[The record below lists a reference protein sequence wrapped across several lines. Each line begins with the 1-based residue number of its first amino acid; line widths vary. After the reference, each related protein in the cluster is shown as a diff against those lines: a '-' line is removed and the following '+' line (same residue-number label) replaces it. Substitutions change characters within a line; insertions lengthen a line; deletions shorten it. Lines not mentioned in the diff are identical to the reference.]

1 MMPRGHAIRGP
12 SEPLSVFPR
21 GARSGAM
28 FVDRAV
34 IYVKGG
40 NGGRGCISFHR
51 EKFRPRGGP
60 DGGDGGRG
68 GNVVL
73 IADEGMHSLLDFQYR
88 RHFRAEDG
96 GHGQGNNRHGKDGE
110 DLVIRVPAGTIVRD
124 QATGVVLADLTVH
137 GQKAVVARGGRG
149 GRGNA
154 RFATSTRQ
162 APMFAE
168 PGEKG
173 EERWIE
179 LELRLLADVGL
190 IGMPNAGK
198 STLLSKVSS
207 ARPKIADYPFTTI
220 HPNLG
225 VVTREDGRRLVMA
238 DIPGLIEGAHRGAGM
253 GHDFLRHIQRTRI
266 LVHILDLSAPRD
278 PLGDFS
284 AINREL
290 ELYDP
295 SLTSRP
301 MVVAL
306 NKIDLPE
313 ARARVEE
320 VASVLHAQGFR
331 CFPISALTGEG
342 VSSLLDALFALL
354 APPAQAS

>member
-1 MMPRGHAIRGP
+1 
-12 SEPLSVFPR
+12 
-21 GARSGAM
+21 M
-28 FVDRAV
+28 FVDKAL

-40 NGGRGCISFHR
+40 NGGRGCVSFHR

-68 GNVVL
+68 GDVILV
-73 IADEGMHSLLDFQYR
+73 ADEGLQTLLDFQYR
-88 RHFRAEDG
+88 RHFRAKNG
-96 GHGQGNNRHGKDGE
+96 GHGQGNNRHGRDGE
-110 DLVIRVPAGTIVRD
+110 DLMIRVPVGTIVRD
-124 QATGVVLADLTVH
+124 QATGAVIADLAVH
-137 GQKAVVARGGRG
+137 GQRVVVARGGRG

-162 APMFAE
+162 APTFAE
-168 PGEKG
+168 PGEEG

-190 IGMPNAGK
+190 VGMPNAGK

-207 ARPKIADYPFTTI
+207 ARPKIADYPFTTV
-220 HPNLG
+220 HPHLG

-253 GHDFLRHIQRTRI
+253 GHEFLRHIQRTRI
-266 LVHILDLSAPRD
+266 LVHVLDLATERD
-278 PLGDFS
+278 PLADF
-284 AINREL
+284 ATVNREL

-295 SLTSRP
+295 PLTSRP

-306 NKIDLPE
+306 NKVDLPE
-313 ARARVEE
+313 ARARVEGVRSALE
-320 VASVLHAQGFR
+320 ARGYR

-342 VSSLLDALFALL
+342 VPSLVDALFEALTL
-354 APPAQAS
+354 TSRVPAEAPEEGA